1 VLLDSG
7 SELSYI
13 SERCVNAL
21 GLARS
26 SSRILV
32 SGISS
37 GKAETTR
44 GLEMLHN
51 NSMVSLLTIVVAAHV
66 LGKITSLLQR
76 DDIEEKVLRIYDG
89 LQLADTSF
97 NTSSPVD
104 ILLGNENIWSV
115 LSGGRKYDIDGNIVT
130 INFIFVPHIPE
141 TQTANTSLNCLAN
154 TAAKSLKTACVFPLS
169 ISRA

>member
-1 VLLDSG
+1 
-7 SELSYI
+7 
-13 SERCVNAL
+13 
-21 GLARS
+21 
-26 SSRILV
+26 
-32 SGISS
+32 
-37 GKAETTR
+37 
-44 GLEMLHN
+44 
-51 NSMVSLLTIVVAAHV
+51 MVSLLTIVVAAHV

-154 TAAKSLKTACVFPLS
+154 TAAKSLKTACVVLS
-169 ISRA
+169 HASML